1 MQPILAS
8 YEAPF
13 WCNLQK
19 NTGLVEG
26 ALTGLIGASYD
37 TKIIGFIKFLWAEA
51 KKYKFSFLLCAVPL
65 RAHLHWRWRFGK
77 IMIIIT

>member
-37 TKIIGFIKFLWAEA
+37 TKIIGFIKFL
-51 KKYKFSFLLCAVPL
+51 
-65 RAHLHWRWRFGK
+65 
-77 IMIIIT
+77 